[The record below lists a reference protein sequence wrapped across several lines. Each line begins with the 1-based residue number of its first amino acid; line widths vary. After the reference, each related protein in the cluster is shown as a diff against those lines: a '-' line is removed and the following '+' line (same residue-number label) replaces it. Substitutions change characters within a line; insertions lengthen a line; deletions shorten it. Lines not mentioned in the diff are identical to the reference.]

1 MGKRFFHGLR
11 AHSAYTML
19 IVSYVGLLVF
29 SMTFASV
36 SYVHL
41 YHSAQRRAEEQTYA
55 QLRQAAYVVNGYVES
70 IRQSVLSLCMNEHVA
85 SFIYTRAP
93 LTGEDYYRM
102 KQVISEVAGVC
113 SANRCLDSLLVYVR
127 DIDSVLGTD
136 NRMSTED
143 YYSIY
148 FSFEDQ
154 SLEQWR
160 EFLQSAAYFSAYPA
174 QTRVAGRQRLIPF
187 ALSLP
192 LANAARGA
200 VVAYMDTARMEEVFA
215 ASGLMENGAI
225 VVEEQQTQVCIL
237 GDTDLVAQD
246 WPEMQ
251 APAWNDI
258 NGEQY
263 LMVSVSGD
271 GEWLYRCIVPAGNSL
286 AEVIS
291 TRNYI
296 IMMLLVEVVGGVL
309 LSLALVRANYTPLR
323 RLIRRLGIMSD
334 GVREPRN
341 EYEQIFRAADTL
353 LRKNQDLNGRLQD
366 LQPMLCLSMLGQI
379 IRTSEGI
386 NEQTLGECGINL
398 PNPYFSVLLV
408 HVGGGKENEA
418 RAVLGVSVMGI
429 LESWFAERFPCYA
442 LECATDTI
450 AFLLNADVPAIQETV
465 QAALQYV
472 EQNMHFAPS
481 AGLGGTVRR
490 LEEVHTSYQQAQE
503 ALDYAVAWHVSGIT
517 RFEDLSPTGNCVFS
531 QMCEQELA
539 GKLRLGDAEGA
550 LALLERFF
558 REAQGEPL
566 AQVQIM
572 SFSIMNACLRLLT
585 EWKLPAA
592 AMLEEV
598 VPNLRLAQL
607 SSPELLQAELSQM
620 IRRLASIAQ
629 QLQEHN
635 YTAVGSDVIRLL
647 EEQYQDN
654 TLSLTTVAAKLD
666 LNASYL
672 SHIFKQQAGEN
683 FVNVLNEIRLKN
695 ACRLLKT
702 TNMSIQAISEQCGYA
717 SAGYFNRVFKK
728 KFDMTPGQYRESGLR
743 QKIL

>member
-1 MGKRFFHGLR
+1 M
-11 AHSAYTML
+11 
-19 IVSYVGLLVF
+19 
-29 SMTFASV
+29 
-36 SYVHL
+36 
-41 YHSAQRRAEEQTYA
+41 
-55 QLRQAAYVVNGYVES
+55 
-70 IRQSVLSLCMNEHVA
+70 
-85 SFIYTRAP
+85 
-93 LTGEDYYRM
+93 
-102 KQVISEVAGVC
+102 
-113 SANRCLDSLLVYVR
+113 
-127 DIDSVLGTD
+127 
-136 NRMSTED
+136 
-143 YYSIY
+143 
-148 FSFEDQ
+148 
-154 SLEQWR
+154 
-160 EFLQSAAYFSAYPA
+160 
-174 QTRVAGRQRLIPF
+174 
-187 ALSLP
+187 
-192 LANAARGA
+192 
-200 VVAYMDTARMEEVFA
+200 
-215 ASGLMENGAI
+215 
-225 VVEEQQTQVCIL
+225 
-237 GDTDLVAQD
+237 
-246 WPEMQ
+246 
-251 APAWNDI
+251 
-258 NGEQY
+258 
-263 LMVSVSGD
+263 
-271 GEWLYRCIVPAGNSL
+271 
-286 AEVIS
+286 
-291 TRNYI
+291 
-296 IMMLLVEVVGGVL
+296 
-309 LSLALVRANYTPLR
+309 
-323 RLIRRLGIMSD
+323 
-334 GVREPRN
+334 
-341 EYEQIFRAADTL
+341 
-353 LRKNQDLNGRLQD
+353 RKNQDLNGRLQD

-450 AFLLNADVPAIQETV
+450 SIFTQCRCACNPRDRSGGPAICGAEH
-465 QAALQYV
+465 A
-472 EQNMHFAPS
+472 FCPS

-695 ACRLLKT
+695 ACQL
-702 TNMSIQAISEQCGYA
+702 
-717 SAGYFNRVFKK
+717 
-728 KFDMTPGQYRESGLR
+728 
-743 QKIL
+743 